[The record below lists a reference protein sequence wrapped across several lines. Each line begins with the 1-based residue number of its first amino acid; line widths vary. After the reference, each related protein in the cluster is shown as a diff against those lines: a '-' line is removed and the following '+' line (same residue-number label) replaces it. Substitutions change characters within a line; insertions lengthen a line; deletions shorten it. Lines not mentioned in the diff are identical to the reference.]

1 MDRTRFEK
9 PPRWW
14 GPKLSSFW
22 IKVWSP
28 LRNRYQ
34 KRVQRLLQIEVC
46 GLEHVKQA
54 LAAGNGVLITP
65 NHSGHADALIMYA
78 AADQLGSPFYFMT
91 AWQVLGLSPRI
102 KSLIFRHHGCFSVDR
117 EGTDLRAFKQAVDI
131 LQNHPQPL
139 VIFPEGEVY
148 HLNERITPF
157 REGPAAIAL
166 AAGHRADRE
175 VVCIPCGIR
184 YAYVD
189 DPTPELLA
197 LMSRLEEAL
206 YWRPAPEKPLEERI
220 YRVAA
225 AMLSL
230 KEFEYLGAPQ
240 EGSIPQRVERLSHS
254 ILARI
259 EEKYGIDPQDRI
271 IPERVKAC
279 RQKAIASIGEEM
291 AEADRAAAQ
300 LDLEDLYLV
309 TQLFSYPG
317 DYVAEKPNLYRM
329 AETLDKFEEDILRQ
343 QTATIRGTRRATVTF
358 GEPIAT
364 SRFGKRDG
372 PQLTRLLEE
381 RVQAIL
387 DASGPT
393 APSGEPPVAS
403 QHTT

>member
-28 LRNRYQ
+28 LRKRYQ
-34 KRVQRLLQIEVC
+34 KRVQRLLRIDVR
-46 GLEHVKQA
+46 GLDHVKQA

-78 AADQLGSPFYFMT
+78 AADRLGTPFYFMT

-131 LQNHPQPL
+131 LQNKPQPL

-166 AAGHRADRE
+166 SAASRAQRE

-184 YAYVD
+184 YAYID
-189 DPTPELLA
+189 DPTPELLTVMA
-197 LMSRLEEAL
+197 RLEEAL
-206 YWRPAPEKPLEERI
+206 FWRPAPEVPLEQRI

-230 KEFEYLGAPQ
+230 KEFEYLGGPQ

-254 ILARI
+254 VLARI
-259 EEKYGIDPQDRI
+259 ERKYGLDPKDKI

-279 RQKAIASIGEEM
+279 RQKAIANIDDEA
-291 AEADRAAAQ
+291 AEPDRAAAQ

-317 DYVAEKPNLYRM
+317 DYVAEQPNLYRM

-358 GEPIAT
+358 GEPIST
-364 SRFGKRDG
+364 SEFGKRDG

-387 DASGPT
+387 DASGPD
-393 APSGEPPVAS
+393 AEPAEQSVAS
-403 QHTT
+403 LHSA